1 MKTKFGIKYLIIPI
15 IITLFLLIPEKIVWG
30 GHSFQTVPTI
40 GPSNTPT
47 RTRTYTA
54 TQSISTQN
62 PVIISTATTVL
73 LSPLPATATSTT
85 QPTATST
92 AQPTQNQVSQT
103 SEPEKTAAISETN
116 DTSQPESTSVV
127 VLPIVS
133 NGDSAPG
140 DPSNQ
145 DENSPI
151 PAFVFPLVVVV
162 LFVIIYLTTRLSL
175 KKSLDEKSTQ
185 NNK

>member
-1 MKTKFGIKYLIIPI
+1 MKIKFGIRYLILPI
-15 IITLFLLIPEKIVWG
+15 IITLFLLIPENVVWG

-40 GPSNTPT
+40 GPSSTPT
-47 RTRTYTA
+47 RTQVFTA
-54 TQSISTQN
+54 TQSIRTQN
-62 PVIISTATTVL
+62 PVIISTSTSVL
-73 LSPLPATATSTT
+73 ISPLPATVTSNG
-85 QPTATST
+85 
-92 AQPTQNQVSQT
+92 QPTQDQVSQT
-103 SEPEKTAAISETN
+103 SEPEKTETISETS
-116 DTSQPESTSVV
+116 DPTQPESTSVV
-127 VLPIVS
+127 VLPVVS

-151 PAFVFPLVVVV
+151 PAFVFPLVVVL

>member
-1 MKTKFGIKYLIIPI
+1 MKIKFGIRYLILSI
-15 IITLFLLIPEKIVWG
+15 IITLFLLIPENVVWG

-47 RTRTYTA
+47 RTQVFTA

-62 PVIISTATTVL
+62 PVIISTSTAVL
-73 LSPLPATATSTT
+73 ISPLPATATST
-85 QPTATST
+85 
-92 AQPTQNQVSQT
+92 AQPTQDIVSQT
-103 SEPEKTAAISETN
+103 SKPAKTETISETFVV
-116 DTSQPESTSVV
+116 SQPESTSMV
-127 VLPIVS
+127 VLPVVS

-151 PAFVFPLVVVV
+151 PAFVFPLVVVL

-175 KKSLDEKSTQ
+175 KKSQVDKSTQ
-185 NNK
+185 NNE